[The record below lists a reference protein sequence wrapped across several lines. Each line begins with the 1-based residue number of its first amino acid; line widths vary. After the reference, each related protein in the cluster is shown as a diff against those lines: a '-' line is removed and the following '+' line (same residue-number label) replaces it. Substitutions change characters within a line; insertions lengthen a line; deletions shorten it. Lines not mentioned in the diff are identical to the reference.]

1 MINRVGHLK
10 QSQMI
15 NQGSFYTPEKFVRMA
30 ADWLK
35 KRGLDSSYTIVDTS
49 CGYGAFFQLSAY
61 FPDNRF
67 VGNDIDAAAVETAKQ
82 NFPFVRLFNTN
93 ALSHIAR
100 KAFRLNDDKICIVGN
115 PPYNDVTSQIG
126 RNVKTVRHEIDGDV
140 RSRDLGISFLKSYMK
155 LDADYVLVLHPLSYL
170 IKKVNFSSAGFFFAH
185 YKLLESIVFS
195 SHEFADTS
203 RAGEFPIVMALY
215 EKTHSEGLSYH
226 TVRQYRFQTV
236 EGDRFRL
243 ADFDYVGDYIRKY
256 PHRKRYNPEILFY
269 TLRDINALKRSRT
282 FITERCA
289 NAVDVDPQKLAYYC
303 YIDLFKRYASVPYWM
318 GNFDVPFHAGT
329 FDRYRE
335 DFLNL
340 ACSFYPELF
349 GRRTKPSKE
358 TERKVKRY
366 VQGVCG
372 RISANG

>member
-226 TVRQYRFQTV
+226 TVRSP
-236 EGDRFRL
+236 DC
-243 ADFDYVGDYIRKY
+243 
-256 PHRKRYNPEILFY
+256 
-269 TLRDINALKRSRT
+269 SR
-282 FITERCA
+282 
-289 NAVDVDPQKLAYYC
+289 NSY
-303 YIDLFKRYASVPYWM
+303 
-318 GNFDVPFHAGT
+318 
-329 FDRYRE
+329 
-335 DFLNL
+335 
-340 ACSFYPELF
+340 
-349 GRRTKPSKE
+349 
-358 TERKVKRY
+358 
-366 VQGVCG
+366 
-372 RISANG
+372 